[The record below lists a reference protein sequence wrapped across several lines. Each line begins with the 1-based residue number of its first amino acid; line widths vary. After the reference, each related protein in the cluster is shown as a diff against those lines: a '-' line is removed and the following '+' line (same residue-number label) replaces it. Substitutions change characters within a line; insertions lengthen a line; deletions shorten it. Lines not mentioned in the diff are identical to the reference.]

1 MRAAKR
7 VCVPSRDRILEHGPG
22 VLSDAELL
30 ALLLG
35 DGASGRAELLAS
47 RLLWGGLT
55 ELRKLGPGGPD
66 AGLPL
71 TLRQLS
77 RVCAAL
83 ELGRRVA
90 HAELPK
96 RRRLLRGDALCA
108 LFAPRLAHLQHE
120 EFWAVLMTARL
131 EEVRSVQIARGG
143 HTSCSVLPRE
153 AFLPA
158 LLHAAPAVAFV
169 HNHPSGEPSPSPD
182 DQRLQMLLEETGRM
196 LGIRVVDHLVVSER
210 GHHSA
215 RDGAIS
221 PEQIAEFQK
230 SGVSAPKPTVSI
242 ASTEVTL

>member
-1 MRAAKR
+1 M
-7 VCVPSRDRILEHGPG
+7 STRDRILEHGPG
-22 VLSDAELL
+22 ALSDAELL

-35 DGASGRAELLAS
+35 DGPSGRGELLAA
-47 RLLWGGLT
+47 RLVWGGLT
-55 ELRKLGPGGPD
+55 ELRRLGPRGPD
-66 AGLPL
+66 AGSPL
-71 TLRQLS
+71 SLRQLA

-90 HAELPK
+90 HAELPQRK
-96 RRRLLRGDALCA
+96 RLLRGDALCA

-169 HNHPSGEPSPSPD
+169 HNHPSGEPSPSPE

-215 RDGAIS
+215 RDGAVS
-221 PEQIAEFQK
+221 PEQIAAHLR
-230 SGVSAPKPTVSI
+230 SGAAEPPVSI